1 MPPRSKPVHPS
12 SQKNRVVKGFKVDS
26 VTDAPLQL
34 IQHAFL
40 KGSQKE
46 VFDLVSDHEGMA
58 DLSFTISKITLDES
72 KSETPCGK
80 GTKRFC
86 RTPVRFML
94 EEEIVCW
101 QPPEMYGYKVLNC
114 EMIIPAHLGLVVIEK
129 LSDDTSLLIWR
140 TYFRGRMVGGLF
152 ARTTLGVVL
161 PDLVSNVAARFNGR
175 LLSAAEAEEMPKPKS
190 EETPQQTA
198 NLRPAPGT
206 DATS

>member
-1 MPPRSKPVHPS
+1 MPSRTRPTTLS
-12 SQKNRVVKGFKVDS
+12 SQKDRVVKGFNIDS

-34 IQHAFL
+34 AQYAFL
-40 KGSQKE
+40 NASQGD

-58 DLSFTISKITLDES
+58 DLSFTIAKVTLDES

-86 RTPVRFML
+86 RTPVRFVL

-101 QPPEMYGYKVLNC
+101 KPPEMYGYKVLNC

-129 LSDDTSLLIWR
+129 LSEDTSLLIWR
-140 TYFRGRMVGGLF
+140 TYFNGRIVGGLF

-175 LLSAAEAEEMPKPKS
+175 LLSPLEAEDLLKPKS
-190 EETPQQTA
+190 EEKPQKAATLQPTP
-198 NLRPAPGT
+198 RT

>member
-1 MPPRSKPVHPS
+1 MPPRPRSANPS
-12 SQKNRVVKGFKVDS
+12 NQKDRVVKGFNVDS

-34 IQHAFL
+34 VQHAFL

-58 DLSFTISKITLDES
+58 DLSFTISKVTLDES

-86 RTPVRFML
+86 RTPVRFVL

-129 LSDDTSLLIWR
+129 LSDDTSLLSWR

-161 PDLVSNVAARFNGR
+161 PDLVSNIAARFNGR
-175 LLSAAEAEEMPKPKS
+175 LLSPTEAEELLAANAQ
-190 EETPQQTA
+190 ETPPKAA
-198 NLRPAPGT
+198 NLQPASGT
-206 DATS
+206 DGT